1 MKDDSQ
7 DRSGESLPFALDSA
21 MGRIDNGRMKNI
33 SGRVKNGVVV
43 LDNGLRLPEGAAV
56 TVVPR
61 KSPSRVASTRPR
73 RVVFP
78 LVRSKHP
85 GTLHLTN
92 QRIAEILEQED
103 IATLRESFRQA
114 KS

>member
-1 MKDDSQ
+1 MK
-7 DRSGESLPFALDSA
+7 
-21 MGRIDNGRMKNI
+21 KTI

-43 LDNGLRLPEGAAV
+43 LEKGARLPEGAAV
-56 TVVPR
+56 TVVPG
-61 KSPSRVASTRPR
+61 KAPVIRVAKRQRP
-73 RVVFP
+73 VVFP

-92 QRIAEILEQED
+92 ERIAEILEQED
-103 IATLRESFRQA
+103 IARFRESFREA

>member
-1 MKDDSQ
+1 MKTI
-7 DRSGESLPFALDSA
+7 P
-21 MGRIDNGRMKNI
+21 
-33 SGRVKNGVVV
+33 GRVRNGVVV
-43 LDNGLRLPEGAAV
+43 LEKGTRLPEGAAV

-61 KSPSRVASTRPR
+61 KSSVTRVASPPR

-85 GTLHLTN
+85 GTLRLNN
-92 QRIAEILEQED
+92 QRLAEILEQED
-103 IATLRESFRQA
+103 IATLRESFNRA